1 VNGRFYRNDRE
12 RWSEINK
19 VRETAAKNLAI
30 PTGSHVLDVLAG
42 PADFSIMIAKAYDDV
57 EVTAVEITGGDIQE
71 ARQRIET
78 EGLRNKISLVRMDVT
93 NMKFSSNAFDYVVN
107 FVGWEDLAA
116 ISGEELVITAFDEMV
131 RVLKPS
137 GVLAVTF
144 IPTLEAEDDVA
155 NTDNQLRGYMY
166 RSVKGPKYFPE
177 EFFLQM
183 FQRQN
188 IRPVNKTIFRT
199 SRSRLS
205 PEDAKGYISWICE
218 NYKSFYAPDVEMRHM
233 TRFENSRVSLT
244 SMA

>member
-1 VNGRFYRNDRE
+1 
-12 RWSEINK
+12 
-19 VRETAAKNLAI
+19 
-30 PTGSHVLDVLAG
+30 
-42 PADFSIMIAKAYDDV
+42 
-57 EVTAVEITGGDIQE
+57 
-71 ARQRIET
+71 
-78 EGLRNKISLVRMDVT
+78 MDVT

-177 EFFLQM
+177 KFFLQM

-188 IRPVNKTIFRT
+188 IRLVNKAIFRT

-218 NYKSFYAPDVEMRHM
+218 NYKSFYAPDVEMRAYDEILREFGGFIDKHGIREM
-233 TRFENSRVSLT
+233 RSEFVLLT
-244 SMA
+244 GRKSD